1 MNKKIN
7 ALLKEIARV
16 KRELMLV
23 QAGAAEKIEA
33 IRAEAGAV
41 AGPLQSD
48 LAILEDQ
55 LETLVTSQKT
65 ALLGDS
71 KSRKYGLG
79 TVGFRVSKSIE
90 LAGKRTIG
98 SVLNSLKKG
107 GHTHCIKTVE
117 SLNKSLMKDWTDAE
131 LARVG
136 LKRASKDTFWYKLS
150 EDAGY
155 DG

>member
-1 MNKKIN
+1 MTGKLNT
-7 ALLKEIARV
+7 LLKEIARV

-55 LETLVTSQKT
+55 LETLVTSQKD

-90 LAGKRTIG
+90 LAGKRTIE

-107 GHTHCIKTVE
+107 GHTQCIKTVE
-117 SLNKSLMKDWTDAE
+117 TLNRGAMAGWTDAE
-131 LARVG
+131 LAKVG
-136 LKRASKDTFWYKLS
+136 LKRVKKDTFWYNLTEGVRS
-150 EDAGY
+150 
-155 DG
+155 